1 MPLQSGNAIERWWQL
16 CLPKGLA
23 IDARGNL
30 YVSDGANSRIRM
42 VTAAGL
48 IFTIAGNGTRG
59 YSGDGGAALNA
70 QLAGSNNMTVDASG
84 NLYLT
89 DNNRIRRISKAGI
102 ITTVAGTDSAP
113 NIGDGGASH

>member
-1 MPLQSGNAIERWWQL
+1 
-16 CLPKGLA
+16 
-23 IDARGNL
+23 
-30 YVSDGANSRIRM
+30 M

-89 DNNRIRRISKAGI
+89 DNNRIRRTSKAGI
-102 ITTVAGTDSAP
+102 ITMVAGTDSAP